1 MKYLKISFFL
11 IGAILVGTGCFLFP
25 DLEPA
30 ATPLVGAQT
39 AFREKIF
46 QPFFLNRRCHICHD
60 FDAQRAGIFATH
72 PDKTSNCTGCH
83 SSTLLGFGPP
93 DWKLPPDVDKWSDS
107 SDPDAVREHIMELG
121 PSLYNH
127 LVGEGANKAPLVQW
141 AFFNGPDTGPGA
153 GQIHAGKV
161 PTGGTGQEHPSG
173 QIDNVDLLDWNEF
186 KTAVHEWLCLEAIIP
201 GSPDLGLPPSV
212 TCP

>member
-11 IGAILVGTGCFLFP
+11 IGAILVGTGCFLLPLLDPGP
-25 DLEPA
+25 DRVEE
-30 ATPLVGAQT
+30 AQT

-46 QPFFLNRRCHICHD
+46 QPYFLNRRCHICHD

-72 PDKTSNCTGCH
+72 PDRTSNCTGCH
-83 SSTLLGFGPP
+83 SATLLGFGPP
-93 DWKLPPDVDKWSDS
+93 DWKLPPVVDEWSVS

-121 PSLYNH
+121 PNLYNH
-127 LVGEGANKAPLVQW
+127 LVGEGANNAPLVQW

-173 QIDNVDLLDWNEF
+173 QIDDVDLLDWNEF
-186 KTAVHEWLCLEAIIP
+186 KIAVHEWMCLEAEIP
-201 GSPDLGLPPSV
+201 GSPDLGLPLSV